1 MNPKT
6 ILCSQSSPCW
16 QKLSSI
22 TMLGNKSVKKR
33 FVSGVFFTAL
43 AKYSGLV
50 IQIAVTAVLARLL
63 TPEDFG
69 IVALATVLI
78 QFFNTLSEAG
88 LGPAVI
94 QRKELSRSNHDS
106 IFTLSL
112 FVGVGLSLLFFSAS
126 GLIAEYYDNEKL
138 RGICKWLS
146 LQILI
151 NSLDVVPQSLLLK
164 DERFKILGIRTVVV
178 QFLTGVVSI
187 YAAYTGWGIY
197 SLVISALMSSSL
209 LLFVNYYLRPLKL
222 NFHFGCIKQIAS
234 FSVFQFMFNIINYFG
249 RNMDKMLVGKFIG
262 MSQLGYYEKSYRLM
276 ILPLNNITFV
286 ITPVLH
292 PIFSNF
298 QNDIQSMSEKYFK
311 LLKFIGYIAFPLT
324 ALLYFTAEELVLIFF
339 GNQWEPSVPAFRILA
354 LTAGLQVINSTSG
367 SIFQA
372 INGTKQLFICGL
384 VSTIVSLIGLLI
396 AVLLFKSIISVA
408 ILFDITTVFTVFFS
422 YFVLFRQMQ
431 IPYHKLFII
440 FRQPFLLMLVEF
452 GLMFM
457 FVYICPLS
465 NLFLS
470 LILKTFLIGGL
481 TVIYLLYSGI
491 ITKEAIFKFIKR

>member
-1 MNPKT
+1 
-6 ILCSQSSPCW
+6 
-16 QKLSSI
+16 
-22 TMLGNKSVKKR
+22 
-33 FVSGVFFTAL
+33 
-43 AKYSGLV
+43 
-50 IQIAVTAVLARLL
+50 
-63 TPEDFG
+63 
-69 IVALATVLI
+69 
-78 QFFNTLSEAG
+78 
-88 LGPAVI
+88 
-94 QRKELSRSNHDS
+94 
-106 IFTLSL
+106 
-112 FVGVGLSLLFFSAS
+112 
-126 GLIAEYYDNEKL
+126 
-138 RGICKWLS
+138 
-146 LQILI
+146 
-151 NSLDVVPQSLLLK
+151 
-164 DERFKILGIRTVVV
+164 
-178 QFLTGVVSI
+178 
-187 YAAYTGWGIY
+187 
-197 SLVISALMSSSL
+197 
-209 LLFVNYYLRPLKL
+209 
-222 NFHFGCIKQIAS
+222 
-234 FSVFQFMFNIINYFG
+234 
-249 RNMDKMLVGKFIG
+249 
-262 MSQLGYYEKSYRLM
+262 M
-276 ILPLNNITFV
+276 IHPLNNLNFV

-298 QNDIQSMSEKYFK
+298 QNDIQCMSEKYFK

-422 YFVLFRQMQ
+422 YFVLFKQMQ

-457 FVYICPLS
+457 FVHICPLS

-481 TVIYLLYSGI
+481 TVVYLLYSGI